1 MLTLPGAT
9 VLRNTALI
17 LIMFM
22 TTLSFVPRAEA
33 SMVPTAL
40 SMLSES
46 RAQDLTT
53 VQKVLENKAVQAR
66 LSALGYTDEEI
77 SAKLSLVSDEEL
89 SRLASQLNALEAGGD
104 GLGIVVTLLVIVLLV
119 VLILKLSDK
128 TVTIR

>member
-1 MLTLPGAT
+1 MTTLPGAS

-33 SMVPTAL
+33 SMVPTAM
-40 SMLSES
+40 SMLSEARS
-46 RAQDLTT
+46 QDLTT
-53 VQKVLENKAVQAR
+53 VQKVLENKAVKSR
-66 LSALGYTDEEI
+66 LEALGYTDQEI
-77 SAKLSLVSDEEL
+77 STKLSMVSDEEL
-89 SRLASQLNALEAGGD
+89 SRLASQLNALDAGGD
-104 GLGIVVTLLVIVLLV
+104 GLGILVTLLVIVLLV